1 MQFLAHCH
9 THRITPS
16 IVNIFYFLHCCDR
29 CFVLMMIKNRRLCSF
44 SSPAR
49 WLWHTTCSFLTC
61 HEKIHIQFFPFTKN
75 YSTLLVVVFFKYHR
89 EILPLTLHQVAR
101 CLDNSGWFAEAAIL
115 VAQSSCRSSDI
126 IFMQPLSLST
136 FINLS
141 TVSLKIP
148 SEIEVAVYTVYTV
161 QLLYTAVA
169 VMLISTAGALVVIT
183 V

>member
-61 HEKIHIQFFPFTKN
+61 HEKIHIQFFPLTKN
-75 YSTLLVVVFFKYHR
+75 YSTLLVVVFLKYHR
-89 EILPLTLHQVAR
+89 EILPLILHLVAR

-115 VAQSSCRSSDI
+115 VSQSSCRSSDI
-126 IFMQPLSLST
+126 IFVQPLSLCI
-136 FINLS
+136 FVLVFNIHW
-141 TVSLKIP
+141 
-148 SEIEVAVYTVYTV
+148 SEHCIFKDTIRDRGSC
-161 QLLYTAVA
+161 LHCLYC
-169 VMLISTAGALVVIT
+169 STALHCSSSYAY
-183 V
+183 